1 MAGQFFFYRESIEYS
16 FLKWYGKFKMCF
28 TCASYTDWP
37 FLITDEIPRVTELI
51 KKKISKK
58 VTEMVH
64 EL

>member
-1 MAGQFFFYRESIEYS
+1 
-16 FLKWYGKFKMCF
+16 MCF

-37 FLITDEIPRVTELI
+37 FLIADEIPRVTELI
-51 KKKISKK
+51 KKKISK